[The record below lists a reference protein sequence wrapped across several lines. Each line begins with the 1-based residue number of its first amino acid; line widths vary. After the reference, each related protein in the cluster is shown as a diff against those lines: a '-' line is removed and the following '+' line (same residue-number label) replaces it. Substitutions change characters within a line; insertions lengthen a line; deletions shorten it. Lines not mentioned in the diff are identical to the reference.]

1 MNHDSIIK
9 DDTMPTLEE
18 VHNDIKDLAQTMRS
32 YKQAQDELLAKF
44 ADDGD
49 VTKMQKSIEQ
59 LETEFKSIHDDLDQK
74 IAKVRRTSWDVHGR
88 YRGVFDNEEQARAFG
103 AFCLSLATGLDSPTD
118 KLAAR
123 AAEVLKKDYPD
134 LHTRAMDS
142 ATDGALIPPEFSSRL
157 VRLVE
162 QFGVFEANAFI
173 MPMNGDSLTFLRRT
187 GGLNVFLVGEN
198 TAGTE
203 SQPSYGNVTLNA
215 KEWGT
220 LTFVP
225 RTLEEDSFAVIGEL
239 IAVEVAQ
246 AFAEKTD
253 DIGFNGDGGSASFGV
268 VGVRERLKQVNGV
281 DDGGGL
287 VLGSGNLY
295 SELTLDDHEK
305 VMGILPTYAAV
316 NAKWY
321 CSRLYFFTV
330 MARLMLAAGGVT
342 AGEIEGRRRLL
353 FGGDPV
359 EISQKMPR
367 AQANSQICVLYGD
380 LRQAAT
386 VGRRRGVMIESSRDY
401 KFAERQI
408 TYLATAR
415 KAINV
420 HDVGDANNAGPIVG
434 LITAAS

>member
-1 MNHDSIIK
+1 MP
-9 DDTMPTLEE
+9 PTLE
-18 VHNDIKDLAQTMRS
+18 DIHGDVKDIAQNVAS
-32 YKQAQDELLAKF
+32 YKEAQDTLLAKF

-49 VTKMQKSIEQ
+49 VVKMRRSVEQ
-59 LETEFKSIHDDLDQK
+59 LETDFKAIGDDIEQK
-74 IAKVRRTSWDVHGR
+74 LAKVRRTSWDGR
-88 YRGVFDNEEQARAFG
+88 GNYRGVFDNEDQARAFG
-103 AFCLSLATGLDSPTD
+103 AFCISRATGLDENTD

-134 LHTRAMDS
+134 VHVRAMDS
-142 ATDGALIPPEFSSRL
+142 ATDGALIQPEFSSRL
-157 VRLVE
+157 VRLIE

-173 MPMNGDSLTFLRRT
+173 MPMGGDTLSFLRRT
-187 GGLNVFLVGEN
+187 GGMSVFLVGEN
-198 TAGTE
+198 TAGTG
-203 SQPSYGNVTLNA
+203 SDPSHGNVLLTA

-220 LTFVP
+220 LTYVP
-225 RTLEEDSFAVIGEL
+225 RTLEEDAFAQIGEL
-239 IAVEVAQ
+239 IAVEISQ
-246 AFAEKTD
+246 AMAEKTD
-253 DIGFNGDGGSASFGV
+253 DIGFNGDGTATYFGI
-268 VGVRERLKQVNGV
+268 VGVRQRLLTVNGV

-287 VLGSGNLY
+287 VLGAGNLY
-295 SELTLDDHEK
+295 SELTLANHEK
-305 VMGILPTYAAV
+305 VMGTLPTYAAG

-330 MARLMLAAGGVT
+330 MATLMNAAGGVT
-342 AGEIEGRRRLL
+342 AGEIEGKRRLL

-367 AQANSQICVLYGD
+367 VTANSQVCCLYGD

-386 VGRRRGVMIESSRDY
+386 VGRRRGVTIESSRDY

-408 TYLATAR
+408 TYLGTQR

-420 HDVGDANNAGPIVG
+420 HEVGTATTAGPIVG